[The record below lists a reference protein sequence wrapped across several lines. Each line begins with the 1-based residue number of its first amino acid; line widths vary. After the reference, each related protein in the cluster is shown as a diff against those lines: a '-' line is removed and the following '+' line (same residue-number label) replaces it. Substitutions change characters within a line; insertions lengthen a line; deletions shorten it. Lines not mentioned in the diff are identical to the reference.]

1 MNPSRT
7 QDTQG
12 ANGPAILVVDD
23 TPINVDV
30 MRDLLVLGN
39 YATLAAHTGAGAI
52 ACAQSKR
59 PDLILLDVVMPGMD
73 GYETCRRLKADA
85 STCDIPVIFM
95 SSLAETRDKLA
106 GFEAGGVDYIAKP
119 FQADEVLA
127 RVAAHLSLRGANR
140 RLAVENDAL
149 LSETTTTTRR
159 LAAKVAHEINNP
171 IAFVFANLGALDRH
185 VSEVSRLMALDAPV
199 DRAAREAELAFL
211 QSDMADLVRE
221 SREGLTRVAET
232 VRALVHFTASCG
244 ASLGWQW
251 VDLHRGLD
259 STLSMLSCELRQGLS
274 IRKDY
279 DADAVRDIECLPAE
293 LNLAFMNLVLC
304 VARDLAG
311 DGEIRIATGT
321 QPDEL
326 WVDISGRALSTRPH
340 GGSLPVHA
348 RPGVGCDSGLL
359 VAQAIVDK
367 HRGRIEVVRSPDTPS
382 FRVCLPLRQ

>member
-1 MNPSRT
+1 MNPSSP
-7 QDTQG
+7 QDTQ
-12 ANGPAILVVDD
+12 AAHSPAILIVDD

-30 MRDLLVLGN
+30 MRDLLLLGN
-39 YATLAAHTGAGAI
+39 YAALAAQTGADAI
-52 ACAQSKR
+52 ACARSKR

-106 GFEAGGVDYIAKP
+106 GFEVGGVDYIAKP

-127 RVAAHLSLRGANR
+127 RVGAHLSLRGVNR

-149 LSETTTTTRR
+149 LSETTTTSRR
-159 LAAKVAHEINNP
+159 LAATVAHEINNP

-199 DRAAREAELAFL
+199 DRAARQAELAFL

-221 SREGLTRVAET
+221 SREGLARVAET

-244 ASLGWQW
+244 ASLGWQC

-279 DADAVRDIECLPAE
+279 DPDAVREIECLPAE

-304 VARDLAG
+304 VAHDLAG

-321 QPDEL
+321 QADGL
-326 WVDISGRALSTRPH
+326 WVEIAGSALSSRQH
-340 GGSLPVHA
+340 GSPLAAHA
-348 RPGVGCDSGLL
+348 RPVVGRDSGLL
-359 VAQAIVDK
+359 VARAIIDK
-367 HRGRIEVVRSPDTPS
+367 HRGRIEVVRSPATPS